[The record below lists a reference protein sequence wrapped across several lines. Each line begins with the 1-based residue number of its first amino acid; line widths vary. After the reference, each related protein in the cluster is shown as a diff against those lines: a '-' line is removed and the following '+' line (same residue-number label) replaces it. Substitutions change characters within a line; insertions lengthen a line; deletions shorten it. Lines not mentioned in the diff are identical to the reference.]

1 MGAIQNSINQMLG
14 TVAGAV
20 TLGTHLSQ
28 QAEGI
33 KEQEATRKLAG
44 ANAAAAAQS
53 QLNEINASL
62 DKGIEEWGNASLEA
76 GKARANLTEE
86 QQKSGNLTTDKSGRT
101 RTVDPKTGKMGPWY
115 STKALE
121 KAKTALQ
128 EADATRIGYLQN
140 VQRLYQQRLSVLAK
154 SQKINEVYGEK
165 IVDIPGVGAENL
177 EAALKKYPELF
188 EKGKENLNYE
198 TRRREIDEK
207 DNKFKESK

>member
-62 DKGIEEWGNASLEA
+62 DKGIEEWSGAAFEA
-76 GKARANLTEE
+76 GKARANLTKE
-86 QQKSGNLTTDKSGRT
+86 QQKSRNLTTDKSGRT

-188 EKGKENLNYE
+188 EESKSNLNYE
-198 TRRREIDEK
+198 TRRREMDGK